1 MAAALTGAA
10 VDFLDDLQRAKQ
22 VAEQTIGFLGKSQ
35 QPPHPRNF
43 TLLYGYFSR
52 KSPALTRE
60 LDQMLKTGTALGEA
74 ALNSLYQRH
83 FGSDGEVQAIHK
95 ASGVIEAMLDKILS
109 QMGEARD
116 HSRAY
121 GQALEDFSGRIEG
134 DGGAPIALEE
144 LRGALTAMLM
154 ETRKMESNARRLET
168 QFAAANSELVE
179 LKQSLDQVRLEAMTD
194 ALTGIAN
201 RKAFDQRVQ
210 EFSENSERYPLALV
224 MVDIDHFKKFND
236 SFGHQTGDQVLRLVA
251 QTLVDCVRGQDFAA
265 RYGGE
270 EFAILLPNT
279 ELDGAFAVADNIRLK
294 VAAKKIT
301 RRSTGESLG
310 QITLSLGISR
320 YRSSEDTAA
329 FISRADQGL
338 YLAKDHG
345 RNRVSSVESLR
356 EIAASA

>member
-1 MAAALTGAA
+1 MSAPRKGAV
-10 VDFLDDLQRAKQ
+10 VDFHDDFQRAKGLADQ
-22 VAEQTIGFLGKSQ
+22 AIGFLGKSQ

-43 TLLYGYFSR
+43 ALLYGYFSR
-52 KSPALTRE
+52 KSAALTRE
-60 LDQMLKTGTALGEA
+60 FDQLLKAGAPIGETTLDK
-74 ALNSLYQRH
+74 LYQRY
-83 FGSDGEVQAIHK
+83 FGDAEAQTLQQ
-95 ASGVIEAMLDKILS
+95 ASGVIEAMLDRILA

-121 GQALEDFSGRIEG
+121 GQALQDFSGRIDG
-134 DGGAPIALEE
+134 DAGGAISMDD
-144 LRGALTAMLM
+144 LRAALTAMLA
-154 ETRKMESNARRLET
+154 ETRRMESNARRLES
-168 QFAAANSELVE
+168 QFAAANDELAD
-179 LKQSLDQVRLEAMTD
+179 LKESLDKVRLEAMTD

-201 RKAFDQRVQ
+201 RKCFDHRLA
-210 EFSENSERYPLALV
+210 EFAQNSEGWPLALV

-236 SFGHQTGDQVLRLVA
+236 NYGHQIGDQVLRLVA
-251 QTLVDCVRGQDFAA
+251 QTLVDCVRGQDFAS

-279 ELDGAFAVADNIRLK
+279 DLDGAYAVADNIRNK

-301 RRSTGESLG
+301 RRNTGESLG

-320 YRSSEDTAA
+320 YRVNEDLAA

-345 RNRVSSVESLR
+345 RNRVSSVETLR

>member
-1 MAAALTGAA
+1 MTARLTGAA
-10 VDFLDDLQRAKQ
+10 VEFLDDLQRAKQ
-22 VAEQTIGFLGKSQ
+22 LADQTIGLLGKTQ

-43 TLLYGYFSR
+43 ALLYGYFSR
-52 KSPALTRE
+52 KSPSLTRE
-60 LDQMLKTGTALGEA
+60 LDQILKTGTPLSDA
-74 ALNSLYQRH
+74 ALEALYERH
-83 FGSDGEVQAIHK
+83 FGGAAEVQAIHN

-134 DGGAPIALEE
+134 DGGAPISLED
-144 LRGALTAMLM
+144 LRTALTVMLA

-201 RKAFDQRVQ
+201 RKSFDQSLADLTKNT
-210 EFSENSERYPLALV
+210 EIWPLSMV
-224 MVDIDHFKKFND
+224 MIDIDHFKKFND

-270 EFAILLPNT
+270 EFAILLPST
-279 ELDGAFAVADNIRLK
+279 DLDGAYAVADNIRNK

-320 YRSSEDTAA
+320 YRPNEDVAA
-329 FISRADQGL
+329 FVSRADQGL

-345 RNRVSSVESLR
+345 RNRVSSVETLR

>member
-1 MAAALTGAA
+1 M
-10 VDFLDDLQRAKQ
+10 DFFDDLQRAKRLADQ
-22 VAEQTIGFLGKSQ
+22 AMGFLGKAQ

-43 TLLYGYFSR
+43 ALLYGYFAN
-52 KSPALTRE
+52 KSAALTRD
-60 LDQMLKTGTALGEA
+60 LDQALKVGAPLGQA
-74 ALNSLYQRH
+74 TLDALYQRH
-83 FGSDGEVQAIHK
+83 FGIDAGAQTIHK

-121 GQALEDFSGRIEG
+121 GQALEDFSGRI
-134 DGGAPIALEE
+134 DGGGEAGLSLDD
-144 LRGALTAMLM
+144 LRGALTTMLD

-168 QFAAANSELVE
+168 QFAAANTELSELKE
-179 LKQSLDQVRLEAMTD
+179 SFERVRVEAMTD

-201 RKAFDQRVQ
+201 RKSFD
-210 EFSENSERYPLALV
+210 ERLAALTRDTEVWPLALI

-236 SFGHQTGDQVLRLVA
+236 NYGHQTGDQVLRLVA

-270 EFAILLPNT
+270 EFALLLPNT
-279 ELDGAFAVADNIRLK
+279 DLDGAFAVADNIRNK

-320 YRSSEDTAA
+320 YRPNEELAA
-329 FISRADQGL
+329 FVSRADQGL

>member
-1 MAAALTGAA
+1 MTAARMGVAM
-10 VDFLDDLQRAKQ
+10 DFRDDLQRAKRL
-22 VAEQTIGFLGKSQ
+22 AEQAIGFLGKSR

-43 TLLYGYFSR
+43 ALLYGHFSG
-52 KSPALTRE
+52 KSPALTRDIE
-60 LDQMLKTGTALGEA
+60 HLLKSGALIGEA
-74 ALNSLYQRH
+74 ALDKLYQRH
-83 FGSDGEVQAIHK
+83 FGSDAEAQAIHH
-95 ASGVIEAMLDKILS
+95 ASGLIEAMLDNILS
-109 QMGEARD
+109 QMSEARD

-121 GQALEDFSGRIEG
+121 GQALQDFSGRIDGEA
-134 DGGAPIALEE
+134 GGAITMEN
-144 LRGALTAMLM
+144 LRAALTAMLA
-154 ETRKMESNARRLET
+154 ETRKMESNARRLES
-168 QFAAANSELVE
+168 QFAAANDELAD
-179 LKQSLDQVRLEAMTD
+179 LKESLDKVRLEAMTD

-201 RKAFDQRVQ
+201 RKCFDHRLVELAQNG
-210 EFSENSERYPLALV
+210 EGWPLALV
-224 MVDIDHFKKFND
+224 MVDIDHFKTFND
-236 SFGHQTGDQVLRLVA
+236 NYGHQTGDQVLRLVA
-251 QTLVDCVRGQDFAA
+251 QALVDCVRGQDFAA

-279 ELDGAFAVADNIRLK
+279 DLDGAFAVADNIREK

-320 YRSSEDTAA
+320 YRANEDLAA

>member
-1 MAAALTGAA
+1 MAALMGTM
-10 VDFLDDLQRAKQ
+10 VELLDDFLRAKEL
-22 VAEQTIGFLGKSQ
+22 ADQTIGFLGKSQ

-43 TLLYGYFSR
+43 ALLYGYFSR

-60 LDQMLKTGTALGEA
+60 LDQILKSGALLGET

-83 FGSDGEVQAIHK
+83 FGSAAEVQAIQK

-121 GQALEDFSGRIEG
+121 GQALEDFSGRI
-134 DGGAPIALEE
+134 DNDNAPLALDE
-144 LRGALTAMLM
+144 LRTALTAMLA

-179 LKQSLDQVRLEAMTD
+179 LKQNLDQVRLEAMTD
-194 ALTGIAN
+194 ALTGISN
-201 RKAFDQRVQ
+201 RKGFDQRLEAYSQ
-210 EFSENSERYPLALV
+210 NSEGWPLSMV

-236 SFGHQTGDQVLRLVA
+236 KFGHQTGDQVLRLVA

-270 EFAILLPNT
+270 EFVILLPST
-279 ELDGAFAVADNIRLK
+279 DLDGAYAVADNIRNK

-301 RRSTGESLG
+301 RRNTGESLG

-320 YRSSEDTAA
+320 YRPGEDTAA

-345 RNRVSSVESLR
+345 RNRVSSVETLR